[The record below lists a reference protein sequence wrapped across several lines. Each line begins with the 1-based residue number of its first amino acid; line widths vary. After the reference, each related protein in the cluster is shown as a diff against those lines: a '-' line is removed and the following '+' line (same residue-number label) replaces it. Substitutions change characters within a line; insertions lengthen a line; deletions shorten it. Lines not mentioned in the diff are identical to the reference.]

1 MNELVTIRGND
12 CFTNSLVIAEGTENE
27 HESIIRLIQRYEE
40 KFNRWGKI
48 YFTDLKS
55 ENPRGGRPTK
65 VAFFNEHKQHF

>member
-55 ENPRGGRPTK
+55 ENYLG
-65 VAFFNEHKQHF
+65 V

>member
-1 MNELVTIRGND
+1 MTDLVIMQGKNIV
-12 CFTNSLVIAEGTENE
+12 TNSLIIAEGTQNE